1 MAACLSRTLIPCK
14 PDGSGKGKSRDE
26 KDLKILIDFFM
37 GSLIHSNENGS
48 PTSLRKHMTAMRRKR
63 VQTKPRAGE
72 GIFIVERRKHP
83 RFNVELPLDYTIEN
97 QDHYGGVAVN
107 ASRGGVIVY
116 LPVALV
122 VGTALSIEI
131 IFVKGFELNSIKVRA
146 KVIWSNLAP
155 KVSWGEY
162 RYGLEFE
169 KFQEGD
175 LQKLKT
181 LLREAGERSVNEERN
196 RSGNKSSALK

>member
-1 MAACLSRTLIPCK
+1 MRTV
-14 PDGSGKGKSRDE
+14 
-26 KDLKILIDFFM
+26 
-37 GSLIHSNENGS
+37 
-48 PTSLRKHMTAMRRKR
+48 RRKR
-63 VQTKPRAGE
+63 ERTKPRAGE
-72 GIFIVERRKHP
+72 GIFIVERRQHP
-83 RFNVELPLDYTIEN
+83 RFNVELPLDFTIEN
-97 QDHYGGVAVN
+97 KDHYGGVAVN

-116 LPVALV
+116 LPVAIV
-122 VGTALSIEI
+122 VGTSLNIEI

-155 KVSWGEY
+155 KIIWGEY

-181 LLREAGERSVNEERN
+181 LLKQAGERTVHKGRN
-196 RSGNKSSALK
+196 RSANASSALKRVSGLRIPQKR